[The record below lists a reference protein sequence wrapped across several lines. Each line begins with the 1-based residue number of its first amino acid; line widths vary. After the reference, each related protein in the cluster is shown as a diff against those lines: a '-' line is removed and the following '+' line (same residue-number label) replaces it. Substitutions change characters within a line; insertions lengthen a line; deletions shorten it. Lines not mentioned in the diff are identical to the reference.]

1 LFSNWS
7 RVLDI
12 KHIMNKL
19 WTFGDSNT
27 AGHGCNPRDEYYE
40 KYYKSGDKIWP
51 VWLSEKLNVE
61 LKNLGKNG
69 SSNDVIIDT
78 IIKKWEQIN
87 KGDYVFIGMTHSH
100 RFDIP
105 IDNQFE
111 SIVHDFLD
119 NKNRMSEEQFETIVN
134 FQYLFADNILYKNR
148 HKKRLEWIKKLL
160 IYKECKMVILWDV
173 QVDLKYFET
182 IQEATNREILDN
194 HLSFKSHKLLSEIFY
209 KKHFQKC
216 LI

>member
-1 LFSNWS
+1 MKST
-7 RVLDI
+7 
-12 KHIMNKL
+12 L

-40 KYYKSGDKIWP
+40 KYYKSGDNIWS

-78 IIKKWEQIN
+78 IIEKWEEIN

-100 RFDIP
+100 RFDVP
-105 IDNQFE
+105 INNQFE
-111 SIVHDFLD
+111 SIVHDFSK
-119 NKNRMSEEQFETIVN
+119 NKNNINEEKFETIVN
-134 FQYLFADNILYKNR
+134 FQYLFAVYILYKNR
-148 HKKRLEWIKKLL
+148 QIKRFEWIKKLL
-160 IYKECKMVILWDV
+160 IQRECKKVILWNV
-173 QVDLKYFET
+173 QTDLKGLET
-182 IQEATNREILDN
+182 IKDATEGEIVDY

-209 KKHFQKC
+209 KKYFEPD

>member
-1 LFSNWS
+1 MKST
-7 RVLDI
+7 
-12 KHIMNKL
+12 L

-40 KYYKSGDKIWP
+40 KYYKLGDNIWS

-78 IIKKWEQIN
+78 IIEKWEEIN

-100 RFDIP
+100 RFDVP
-105 IDNQFE
+105 INNHFE
-111 SIVHDFLD
+111 SIVHDFSKSKTENELTND
-119 NKNRMSEEQFETIVN
+119 EFETIIN
-134 FQYLFADNILYKNR
+134 FQYYFADNILYKNR
-148 HKKRLEWIKKLL
+148 QIKRFEWIKKLL
-160 IYKECKMVILWDV
+160 IQKGCEKVILWNV
-173 QVDLKYFET
+173 QTDLKGLET
-182 IQEATNREILDN
+182 IKDDTDGKIVDY

-209 KKHFQKC
+209 KKYFEPD

>member
-1 LFSNWS
+1 MKST
-7 RVLDI
+7 
-12 KHIMNKL
+12 L

-40 KYYKSGDKIWP
+40 KYYKSGDNIWS

-78 IIKKWEQIN
+78 IIEKWEEIKEN
-87 KGDYVFIGMTHSH
+87 DYIFIGMTHPH
-100 RFDIP
+100 RFDVP

-111 SIVHDFLD
+111 SIYHDFAK
-119 NKNRMSEEQFETIVN
+119 NKTLPLSMDEFETIIN
-134 FQYLFADNILYKNR
+134 FQYYFADNILYKVR
-148 HKKRLEWIKKLL
+148 YRKRFDWIKKQL
-160 IYKECKMVILWDV
+160 ISKKCKIVILWDV
-173 QVDLKYFET
+173 QIDLKNFET
-182 IQEATNREILDN
+182 INDATNGEIVDY
-194 HLSFKSHKLLSEIFY
+194 HLSFKSHKLLSNIFY
-209 KKHFQKC
+209 KKYFEKC